1 MLRLT
6 LLALALSLTACSGSD
21 APAETE
27 EAPAEEAP
35 EAAVEEAP
43 EAAADEA
50 PKADTAAEAPA
61 TKAPKGDTD
70 FPEFAPTG
78 KEVNQPL
85 DQSVSLVQFGSLK
98 NGEVEVTGKFT
109 AIGGGANIDP
119 TDLRTARGELDI
131 DFQAV
136 ASGDVARDKNIAET
150 FFLSA
155 TPNALHGNVQ
165 LTNFRPEKQT
175 VKVGETIKADATLSV
190 NMGIEI
196 SNVNVSMTL
205 QRLGE
210 NRWEFALVDGFTLS
224 IDNLGLGER
233 LKTLMA
239 LCDHKSVADEVKATG
254 KLVFG
259 I

>member
-21 APAETE
+21 APAEAD

-35 EAAVEEAP
+35 K
-43 EAAADEA
+43 AAAEEA
-50 PKADTAAEAPA
+50 PKAAAEE
-61 TKAPKGDTD
+61 APKAAASAAGGSKSAEG

-85 DQSVSLVQFGSLK
+85 DQSVSLVQFGALK

-109 AIGGGANIDP
+109 AIGGGADIDP
-119 TDLRTARGELDI
+119 TDLRTVRGELDI

-136 ASGDVARDKNIAET
+136 ASGDAARDKNIAET
-150 FFLSA
+150 FFLTA
-155 TPNALHGNVQ
+155 KPNAMHGNVQ

-175 VKVGETIKADATLSV
+175 AKVGETIKADATLAV
-190 NMGIEI
+190 NMGVEI
-196 SNVNVSMTL
+196 TRVNVSMTL
-205 QRLGE
+205 ERLAE
-210 NRWEFALVDGFTLS
+210 NRWQFTLVDGFDLS
-224 IDNLGLGER
+224 IKKLGLGDR
-233 LKTLMA
+233 LTTLMK